1 MRSMEDQRNYIKA
14 VDLNSGGVEVGV
26 FYFLGFSL
34 SICCF
39 PHVGLYSPVV
49 HTLPTQAPL
58 EQGLRLP
65 LGRTQWDRGALG

>member
-1 MRSMEDQRNYIKA
+1 MEDQRNYIKD
-14 VDLNSGGVEVGV
+14 VDLNSGGVEVGS

-34 SICCF
+34 SFCYF

-49 HTLPTQAPL
+49 YTLPTQAPL

-65 LGRTQWDRGALG
+65 LSLTQWDRGALG